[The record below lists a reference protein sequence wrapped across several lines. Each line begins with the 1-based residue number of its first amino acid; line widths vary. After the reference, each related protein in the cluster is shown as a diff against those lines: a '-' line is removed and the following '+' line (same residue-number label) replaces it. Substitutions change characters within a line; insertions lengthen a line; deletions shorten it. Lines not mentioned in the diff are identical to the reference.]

1 MRVNALKIIL
11 LQQKRLEGEMHRYKT
26 LLNIVVMTHDF
37 KIILLFSEKYFYLK
51 LFTTRRKRIFIRLG
65 L

>member
-11 LQQKRLEGEMHRYKT
+11 LQQKRLEGEMHRYTT
-26 LLNIVVMTHDF
+26 LLNLVVMTHDF
-37 KIILLFSEKYFYLK
+37 KIILLFLEKYFYLK